1 MGEKDGGVDSGM
13 DLDGRGVDGGVDG
26 AMHAAG
32 GRERRG
38 LMAHGWESGTV
49 CFGRPAGPYRLR
61 RPTGRFS
68 LASGT
73 ISSTLTA
80 NRPLRI
86 PPAASRPAD
95 SDVTIMIHGNTP
107 VCLHSSRLRAD
118 TSFPRYGNPGY
129 LETVNFVNYGYRRTM
144 LAIWAAGKRGDVA
157 KVRRREPP
165 QSSSRSA

>member
-1 MGEKDGGVDSGM
+1 MGLFFRAMSWNRRFVAIARKNRSVFPCYGMGEKDGGVDSGM

-73 ISSTLTA
+73 MFFHLLHFTRR
-80 NRPLRI
+80 NWRRI
-86 PPAASRPAD
+86 LPEA
-95 SDVTIMIHGNTP
+95 H
-107 VCLHSSRLRAD
+107 
-118 TSFPRYGNPGY
+118 
-129 LETVNFVNYGYRRTM
+129 
-144 LAIWAAGKRGDVA
+144 
-157 KVRRREPP
+157 
-165 QSSSRSA
+165 